1 MRKLYSSPV
10 VLLAFLLLA
19 VIVPAFAAR
28 ARFATA
34 RFIPPAEPGQIFT
47 VINYDRAGGRTQVTG
62 INVDWGR
69 ASRRIT
75 VAPPYRV
82 CAETEA
88 AGIVLKMRH
97 PRPDQVPLTIT
108 TTGTI
113 VRGPYQGEPPLELL
127 SACYRLK
134 K

>member
-1 MRKLYSSPV
+1 MRKLHSSPI
-10 VLLAFLLLA
+10 VLLTFLLLA
-19 VIVPAFAAR
+19 IIVPAFAAR
-28 ARFATA
+28 AKFSTA

-47 VINYDRAGGRTQVTG
+47 VINFDRAAGRNQPTG

-75 VAPPYRV
+75 AVPPYRV
-82 CAETEA
+82 CAETQA
-88 AGIVLKMRH
+88 AGVVLKMRH
-97 PRPDQVPLTIT
+97 PLPDQVPLTIT

>member
-1 MRKLYSSPV
+1 MRKQHLSIIFW
-10 VLLAFLLLA
+10 LTFALLA
-19 VIVPAFAAR
+19 VIVPAFATR
-28 ARFATA
+28 DRFGSAS
-34 RFIPPAEPGQIFT
+34 FVPPAEPGHIFV
-47 VINYDRAGGRTQVTG
+47 VINYDRAGGRTQTTG

-82 CAETEA
+82 CAQTSA
-88 AGIVLKMRH
+88 AGVVLKLRH
-97 PRPDQVPLTIT
+97 PLPDQVPLTIT

>member
-1 MRKLYSSPV
+1 MRKLHSSPV

-75 VAPPYRV
+75 VAPPYRAV
-82 CAETEA
+82 RRRRRPPGSSSRC
-88 AGIVLKMRH
+88 GI
-97 PRPDQVPLTIT
+97 
-108 TTGTI
+108 
-113 VRGPYQGEPPLELL
+113 RGRTR
-127 SACYRLK
+127 SR
-134 K
+134 

>member
-1 MRKLYSSPV
+1 MRKLHSSPI
-10 VLLAFLLLA
+10 VLLTFVLLA

-28 ARFATA
+28 ARFASA
-34 RFIPPAEPGQIFT
+34 SFIPPAEPGLIFT
-47 VINYDRAGGRTQVTG
+47 VINYDRGAGRTQPTG
-62 INVDWGR
+62 VNVNWGS

-75 VAPPYRV
+75 VVPPDRT
-82 CAETEA
+82 CAQTPA
-88 AGIVLKMRH
+88 AGIVLRLRH

-134 K
+134 

>member
-1 MRKLYSSPV
+1 MRKLHSSPI

-28 ARFATA
+28 ARFSTA
-34 RFIPPAEPGQIFT
+34 RFIPPAEPGHIFT
-47 VINYDRAGGRTQVTG
+47 VINYGRALGRTQTTV
-62 INVDWGR
+62 INVEWGS
-69 ASRRIT
+69 ASRKIT
-75 VAPPYRV
+75 VAPPYNT
-82 CAETEA
+82 CAQTEA
-88 AGIVLKMRH
+88 TGIVLKMRH
-97 PRPDQVPLTIT
+97 PLPDQVPLTIT

>member
-1 MRKLYSSPV
+1 MPRLRPTFIALLTV
-10 VLLAFLLLA
+10 ALLAA
-19 VIVPAFAAR
+19 IVPAFAAR
-28 ARFATA
+28 DRFASA
-34 RFIPPAEPGQIFT
+34 SFIPPAEAGHIFV
-47 VINYDRAGGRTQVTG
+47 VINYDRAGGRTQPTG
-62 INVDWGR
+62 IDVDWGS

-75 VAPPYRV
+75 AVPPYRV
-82 CAETEA
+82 CAQTPA
-88 AGIVLKMRH
+88 SGVVLKFRH
-97 PRPDQVPLTIT
+97 PRPDQVPMTIT

>member
-1 MRKLYSSPV
+1 MRKLHSSPA
-10 VLLAFLLLA
+10 VLLTFLLLA
-19 VIVPAFAAR
+19 VMVPAFAAR
-28 ARFATA
+28 ARFFHRALHSSGGA
-34 RFIPPAEPGQIFT
+34 GADLYGDQLRPGRREDPGDGDQ
-47 VINYDRAGGRTQVTG
+47 RGL
-62 INVDWGR
+62 GR

-97 PRPDQVPLTIT
+97 PLPDQVPLTIT

>member
-1 MRKLYSSPV
+1 LRKLYSSPA
-10 VLLAFLLLA
+10 VLLLVVLLA

-28 ARFATA
+28 ARFSTA
-34 RFIPPAEPGQIFT
+34 SFMPPAEAGQIFT
-47 VINYDRAGGRTQVTG
+47 VINYGRSLGRSQATVV
-62 INVDWGR
+62 NVEWGS

-75 VAPPYRV
+75 VTPPYRL
-82 CAETEA
+82 CAQTEA
-88 AGIVLKMRH
+88 SGIVLKMRH

-134 K
+134 

>member
-1 MRKLYSSPV
+1 MRKLHSSPI

-28 ARFATA
+28 ARFSTS

-47 VINYDRAGGRTQVTG
+47 VINYGRASGRTQPTV
-62 INVDWGR
+62 INVEWGS

-75 VAPPYRV
+75 VAPPYRL
-82 CAETEA
+82 CAQTEA
-88 AGIVLKMRH
+88 SGIVLKMRH

-134 K
+134 

>member
-1 MRKLYSSPV
+1 MRKQHLS
-10 VLLAFLLLA
+10 LIFWLTFALLA

-28 ARFATA
+28 ARFSSAS
-34 RFIPPAEPGQIFT
+34 FIPPAEAGQIFV
-47 VINYDRAGGRTQVTG
+47 VINYDRAGGRTQPTG

-75 VAPPYRV
+75 VSPPYRL
-82 CAETEA
+82 CAQTPA
-88 AGIVLKMRH
+88 SGIVLKMRH
-97 PRPDQVPLTIT
+97 PRPDQVPMTVT

-113 VRGPYQGEPPLELL
+113 VRGPYQGEPPLELV

-134 K
+134 